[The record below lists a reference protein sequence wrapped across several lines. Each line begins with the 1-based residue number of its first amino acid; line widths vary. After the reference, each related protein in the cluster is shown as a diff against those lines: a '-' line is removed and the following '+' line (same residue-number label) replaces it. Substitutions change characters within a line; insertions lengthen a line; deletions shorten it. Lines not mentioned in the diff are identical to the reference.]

1 MLYKGYSDFYCC
13 VRIGERTSQTYP
25 MLCGIHQGGVLSL
38 IKYIAFIN
46 SLILELKA
54 SNLCCAIE
62 RVQTAPLGYADDLAT
77 CTLSGDKLQKAMNI
91 VERHGRTW
99 RYTFNAKKSVV
110 MVFGESSAEAA
121 RGSANRMFKLGHD
134 RVKECQYYDHVGVKV
149 CVKGDSHVRTEE
161 KVKKARTALNMATC
175 IGIRKGGLN
184 MLTCCIIF
192 WSVVVPTLC
201 FGCELW
207 VLSVKDVQI
216 LQSFQRYAA
225 RRIQRF
231 HSRSLNA
238 TSRVCLGWIDI
249 VRLIMV
255 KKALFLK
262 TIIMME
268 LHIPIR
274 VVLIRRIGEF
284 PIEGQEE
291 NPCNSPITDI
301 LNTCASLDLT
311 PAVKA
316 MAQENSIVRNDGK
329 DLFGV
334 MHGCRKRGNGMPKYD
349 KPMV

>member
-1 MLYKGYSDFYCC
+1 MFNNLRQCSTKFPPLHIKPFFNCSISYEKR
-13 VRIGERTSQTYP
+13 RIPSNN
-25 MLCGIHQGGVLSL
+25 CD
-38 IKYIAFIN
+38 K
-46 SLILELKA
+46 LKQPKT
-54 SNLCCAIE
+54 NCKFWN
-62 RVQTAPLGYADDLAT
+62 R
-77 CTLSGDKLQKAMNI
+77 TLSYLKLRNWYHSIKKAMNI

-99 RYTFNAKKSVV
+99 RYTFNAKKSAV

-134 RVKECQYYDHVGVKV
+134 RVKECQYYDHVGIKV
-149 CVKGDSHVRTEE
+149 SVKGDSHVRTEE

-175 IGIRKGGLN
+175 MGIRKGGLN

-249 VRLIMV
+249 IRLIMV
-255 KKALFLK
+255 KKLF
-262 TIIMME
+262 
-268 LHIPIR
+268 
-274 VVLIRRIGEF
+274 F
-284 PIEGQEE
+284 
-291 NPCNSPITDI
+291 
-301 LNTCASLDLT
+301 
-311 PAVKA
+311 
-316 MAQENSIVRNDGK
+316 
-329 DLFGV
+329 
-334 MHGCRKRGNGMPKYD
+334 
-349 KPMV
+349 